1 MKTFSIL
8 LAFVALFNLTSAF
21 MPKAPMHKVAAGPV
35 VARGK

>member
-1 MKTFSIL
+1 MKIFCIL
-8 LAFVALFNLTSAF
+8 LAFVALFQVSSAF

>member
-8 LAFVALFNLTSAF
+8 WALVALFTVSNAF